1 MRTLYRMM
9 MKRLFRDK
17 IMHIAAV
24 LSVLLGIFIGRES
37 TCCGSVYVQDVYF
50 YIGQIFMSA
59 LLCFSLGRIYHD
71 GTVRNILIAGYTR
84 TKLYFASLLAALTVG
99 CIYLLLTAGI
109 FALYLIPY
117 YASFDEKALI
127 EAFISI
133 ALSGLFCALIA
144 SVCCHLRRSQ
154 LGGILACF
162 ALIFG
167 LYFLGECT
175 GQADRSDDGW
185 YEDWITDTDGRP
197 LFDENGEPVRVRRQ
211 RFYMKEPLHSVLMF
225 IHRANPL
232 IGMNELSTA
241 LYLDPQWNDAEY
253 EKVKDSAVSSME
265 ARFCV
270 TIPVMIL
277 LPLGGGLLF
286 RRRDIR

>member
-1 MRTLYRMM
+1 MI
-9 MKRLFRDK
+9 MKRLVRDN
-17 IMHIAAV
+17 IMRITAV

-37 TCCGSVYVQDVYF
+37 TCCGSVYVQDFYF

-84 TKLYFASLLAALTVG
+84 AKLYFASLLAALTVG

-117 YASFDEKALI
+117 YAGFDEKALI

-133 ALSGLFCALIA
+133 ALSGLFCALAA

-185 YEDWITDTDGRP
+185 YEEWMTDADGRV
-197 LFDENGEPVRVRRQ
+197 LFDENGEPIIVRQQ
-211 RFYMKEPLHSVLMF
+211 RFYMQEPLHSAVMF

-232 IGMNELSTA
+232 IGMDELSNV
-241 LYLDPQWNDAEY
+241 LYYNPQWSDADY
-253 EKVKDSAVSSME
+253 EEVKDRAVSSME
-265 ARFCV
+265 MRFAV
-270 TIPVMIL
+270 TVPVMIL
-277 LPLGGGLLF
+277 LPLGGLLLY